1 MRVSYD
7 ATAGPRVSGRNA
19 SPAAKADVWLTAR
32 AGALSKIGLGTH
44 QAQYN
49 FVYNK
54 ARDLSFAYFAYRP
67 CCVLTVMSSKWG
79 CFGLRWHVL
88 GRLDVKSESRRSR
101 LLRLHGGLDRHVSR
115 LQPPRGPCQRLR
127 CSVRGVRAWRFGAA
141 CEQAVRSGSICA
153 GHRGRKMGRGI
164 IGRAKDTKVLEY
176 LLQRFS
182 TKHASS
188 IVIEGSTLSSPS
200 CCAAA
205 RSPPSMPIT
214 LSVCCSPSSIG
225 TAHAVFTASASSS
238 SSL

>member
-1 MRVSYD
+1 M
-7 ATAGPRVSGRNA
+7 SGRNA

-32 AGALSKIGLGTH
+32 AGALSNIGLGTH

-54 ARDLSFAYFAYRP
+54 ARDLSFALFAYRP

-88 GRLDVKSESRRSR
+88 GRLDVKSESRCPR
-101 LLRLHGGLDRHVSR
+101 LLRLHGGLDRHMSR

-153 GHRGRKMGRGI
+153 GHRGRKM
-164 IGRAKDTKVLEY
+164 AEV
-176 LLQRFS
+176 
-182 TKHASS
+182 SS
-188 IVIEGSTLSSPS
+188 GEQKTPRCPRWRPRWKPCKKFKPL
-200 CCAAA
+200 
-205 RSPPSMPIT
+205 
-214 LSVCCSPSSIG
+214 
-225 TAHAVFTASASSS
+225 TASERARH
-238 SSL
+238 